1 MASFISIYTL
11 TKLDNILVDYKKTII
26 KDFYEN
32 YIDKELTCD
41 INYQQFENLFLE
53 RINNN
58 KREIIVNNV
67 KCLARVHHSKDGFYQ
82 CNNARTSGKFC
93 LKHVTRLNYGRVDN

>member
-53 RINNN
+53 RINSNE
-58 KREIIVNNV
+58 REIIVNNE
-67 KCLARVHHSKDGFYQ
+67 KCLARVLHNKHGFYQ
-82 CNNARTSGKFC
+82 CNNGRTNGNFC
-93 LKHVTRLNYGRVDN
+93 LKHVKLLNYGRVDN